1 MAARLGYQNV
11 LRLPEGYF
19 GWIEILTGKEKPV
32 EAKKAGEGDE
42 FPSCRLLVLNESDR
56 KYLKI
61 DGMKN
66 DFALEETGFRYFY
79 IVIYNENCLA
89 CLAEL
94 KNYKMLYKKITDHP
108 YLAEQIIIFGI
119 GAGSKKRGVIAFK
132 KENSVPYPLFGDENR
147 DIFLCL
153 GNPELPTSYLV
164 NIEPGGRRQ
173 ILSVQHGH
181 IENIDILFQKI
192 VSYVKISEKTKK

>member
-1 MAARLGYQNV
+1 MAVKLGYQNV

-19 GWIEILTGKEKPV
+19 GWIEILPEKEKPV

-42 FPSCRLLVLNESDR
+42 FPSCRLLILNEPDR

-61 DGMKN
+61 DALQK

-89 CLAEL
+89 CLDEL
-94 KNYKMLYKKITDHP
+94 KNYKMLYKKINESP
-108 YLAEQIIIFGI
+108 YLSEQIKIIGI
-119 GAGSKKRGVIAFK
+119 GAGSKKRGVITFK

-181 IENIDILFQKI
+181 IENIENLVQKI
-192 VSYVKISEKTKK
+192 VTCVKINEKTKK